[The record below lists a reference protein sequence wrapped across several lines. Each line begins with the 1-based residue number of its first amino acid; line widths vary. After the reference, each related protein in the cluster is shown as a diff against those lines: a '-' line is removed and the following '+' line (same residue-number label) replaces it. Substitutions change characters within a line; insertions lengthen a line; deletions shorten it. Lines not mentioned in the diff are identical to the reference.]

1 MFSKQTLEE
10 FLNNKVLLSKTKV
23 TVIIQALCL
32 YFQTLS
38 MDPDIEEEN
47 DDMKDD
53 SVKWAVAFVLI
64 GVSSGIGI
72 FLQVSEFRDF

>member
-1 MFSKQTLEE
+1 MKSF
-10 FLNNKVLLSKTKV
+10 FNNKVLLSKTKL

-32 YFQTLS
+32 YFHFQTLS

-72 FLQVSEFRDF
+72 FLQVSEFRDS

>member
-1 MFSKQTLEE
+1 
-10 FLNNKVLLSKTKV
+10 
-23 TVIIQALCL
+23 
-32 YFQTLS
+32 

-72 FLQVSEFRDF
+72 FLQVSEFRDS

>member
-1 MFSKQTLEE
+1 MFSKHTLEE

-72 FLQVSEFRDF
+72 FLQVSEFRDS